1 MSHSLRA
8 ASSRRAP
15 SSLASLSLAANS
27 LAAFSLMAL
36 SLMALSLALRVSV
49 RASVAGRIPRPRLVR
64 WFTLAALLIGAGW
77 TSGAEMARWPD
88 EYQAGQFLCHAD
100 FPLAE
105 YQPLLGSMPG
115 LEEDLTR
122 LLGLQP
128 SRDVI
133 HVFLFHNKSTYQGY
147 VKQYFP
153 DAPARKALFIKD
165 RGMGMVFAYDG
176 DDFEIDLRHECTHA
190 LLNAALPVT
199 PLWLDEG
206 LAEYFEVEAS
216 QRAAGHPH
224 HKYVKWNSYLGQ
236 TARLEDLEQIREVS
250 QMTRTRYRQA
260 WTWVHFL
267 LHGPPEAREELQ
279 RYLADLQALTPP
291 GLMSRRLRH
300 RLPDLDAD
308 FADHCRNW
316 QP

>member
-1 MSHSLRA
+1 MSHSWRA
-8 ASSRRAP
+8 ASSLVSLWQAFSSSAPRMLATAFRATLALALPLRAKLRACFAGRSP
-15 SSLASLSLAANS
+15 SPALVRLLMTASLVLAVSLPAGAQ
-27 LAAFSLMAL
+27 
-36 SLMALSLALRVSV
+36 
-49 RASVAGRIPRPRLVR
+49 VAH
-64 WFTLAALLIGAGW
+64 
-77 TSGAEMARWPD
+77 WPD
-88 EYQAGQFLCHAD
+88 EFQAGQFLCHAD

-105 YQPLLGSMPG
+105 YQPLLGSMPA

-128 SRDVI
+128 ARDVI

-153 DAPARKALFIKD
+153 EAPSRKALFIKD
-165 RGMGMVFAYDG
+165 RGLGMVFAYDG
-176 DDFEIDLRHECTHA
+176 EDFQVDLRHECTHA

-206 LAEYFEVEAS
+206 LAEYFEVEAA
-216 QRAAGHPH
+216 QRAAGHPNF
-224 HKYVKWNSYLGQ
+224 KYVKWNSYLGQ
-236 TARLEDLEQIREVS
+236 TAGLEELEQIREVS

-267 LHGPPEAREELQ
+267 LHGPPEAREELR

-291 GLMSRRLRH
+291 GLLSRRLRH
-300 RLPDLDAD
+300 RLPGLDTC

>member
-1 MSHSLRA
+1 MDLD
-8 ASSRRAP
+8 RRLVWQSAVVT
-15 SSLASLSLAANS
+15 
-27 LAAFSLMAL
+27 LMVA
-36 SLMALSLALRVSV
+36 VSV
-49 RASVAGRIPRPRLVR
+49 PVSAQV
-64 WFTLAALLIGAGW
+64 
-77 TSGAEMARWPD
+77 ARWPD
-88 EYQAGQFLCHAD
+88 ELQAGQFLCHAD
-100 FPLAE
+100 FPLAA
-105 YQPLLGSMPG
+105 YQPLLSGIPA

-128 SRDVI
+128 SREWI

-153 DAPARKALFIKD
+153 EAPSRKALFIKD
-165 RGMGMVFAYDG
+165 RGLGMVFAYEG
-176 DDFEIDLRHECTHA
+176 DQFEVDLRHECTHA

-206 LAEYFEVEAS
+206 LAEYFEVEAG

-224 HKYVKWNSYLGQ
+224 QKYVKWNAYLGQ
-236 TARLEDLEQIREVS
+236 TPRLEDLEQVREVN

-260 WTWVHFL
+260 WAWVHFM

-279 RYLADLQALTPP
+279 RFLADLQALTPP
-291 GLMSRRLRH
+291 GLLSRRLRH
-300 RLPDLDAD
+300 RLPDLDAR